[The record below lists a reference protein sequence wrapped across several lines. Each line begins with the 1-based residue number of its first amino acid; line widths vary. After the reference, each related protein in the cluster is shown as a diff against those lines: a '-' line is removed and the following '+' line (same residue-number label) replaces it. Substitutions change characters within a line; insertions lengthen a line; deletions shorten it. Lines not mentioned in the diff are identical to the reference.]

1 MIKVMLPKDLK
12 YYQSF
17 EYNVIIKKEELDG
30 EKWYVAYCNELGVN
44 ACHGIGATQEEAL
57 KSFIEEKNAFI
68 EFLFE
73 NGDTIPE
80 VIQTEQNLSGT
91 FSVRTSPW
99 IHASLVDASKKYGL
113 SLNAYVNQLLS
124 FGVGRELESI
134 RCESM
139 IHELGSRLENQHKT
153 MLHSIQ
159 AISYK
164 TNLVNDNEVSLGY
177 KTNVYKL
184 AV

>member
-1 MIKVMLPKDLK
+1 MLPKDLK
-12 YYQSF
+12 YYQSL

-73 NGDTIPE
+73 NGDTILE
-80 VIQTEQNLSGT
+80 VIQTEQNLRT

-124 FGVGRELESI
+124 FGIGRELESI

-164 TNLVNDNEVSLGY
+164 TNLVNDNEALLGC

>member
-1 MIKVMLPKDLK
+1 MSPKDLK
-12 YYQSF
+12 YYQSL

-44 ACHGIGATQEEAL
+44 ACHGIGDTREEAL
-57 KSFIEEKNAFI
+57 KSFIEEKNVFI

-80 VIQTEQNLSGT
+80 VVQSEQSLSGT

-99 IHASLVDASKKYGL
+99 IHSSLVDASRKYGL

-124 FGVGRELESI
+124 FGVGRELESV

-139 IHELGSRLENQHKT
+139 IHELGARLENQHKT

-164 TNLVNDNEVSLGY
+164 TNLINEHETLPY
-177 KTNVYKL
+177 MKTNIYKL

>member
-1 MIKVMLPKDLK
+1 MLPKDLK
-12 YYQSF
+12 YYQSL

-30 EKWYVAYCNELGVN
+30 ERWYVAYCNELGIN

-57 KSFIEEKNAFI
+57 RSFIEEKNAFI

-124 FGVGRELESI
+124 FGIGRESESI

-164 TNLVNDNEVSLGY
+164 TNISYDEEVSPRFRVGQY
-177 KTNVYKL
+177 KIV
-184 AV
+184 V

>member
-1 MIKVMLPKDLK
+1 MLPKDLK
-12 YYQSF
+12 YYQSL

-91 FSVRTSPW
+91 FSIRTSPW

-124 FGVGRELESI
+124 FGIGRELESI

-164 TNLVNDNEVSLGY
+164 TNLVNDNEASLGC

>member
-1 MIKVMLPKDLK
+1 MLPKDLK
-12 YYQSF
+12 YYQSL

-91 FSVRTSPW
+91 FSV
-99 IHASLVDASKKYGL
+99 
-113 SLNAYVNQLLS
+113 
-124 FGVGRELESI
+124 
-134 RCESM
+134 
-139 IHELGSRLENQHKT
+139 
-153 MLHSIQ
+153 
-159 AISYK
+159 
-164 TNLVNDNEVSLGY
+164 
-177 KTNVYKL
+177 
-184 AV
+184 

>member
-1 MIKVMLPKDLK
+1 MLPKDLR
-12 YYQSF
+12 YYQSL

-30 EKWYVAYCNELGVN
+30 EKWYVAYCNELGIS
-44 ACHGIGATQEEAL
+44 ACHGIGDTQEEAL

-73 NGDTIPE
+73 SGDTIPE
-80 VIQTEQNLSGT
+80 VVQSEQNLSGT

-99 IHASLVDASKKYGL
+99 IHSSLVDASKKYGQ

-124 FGVGRELESI
+124 FGIGRELESI

-139 IHELGSRLENQHKT
+139 IHELGNRLENQHRT

-159 AISYK
+159 NISYK
-164 TNLVNDNEVSLGY
+164 TNFINEENVLSY
-177 KTNVYKL
+177 SSNVYRL
-184 AV
+184 AI